1 MAIKKKYAAKTP
13 RENFRVVLLA
23 TRLLRYTMFLARV
36 YSLGFDPQIIQ
47 QPRRRPWTPK
57 TLEALQAFSATRG
70 REDAVEV
77 LELSTD
83 LIPLPPPTLPL
94 LVVHASTRGISSND
108 FSRLGRGERECQT
121 LTE

>member
-23 TRLLRYTMFLARV
+23 TRLLRYTM
-36 YSLGFDPQIIQ
+36 
-47 QPRRRPWTPK
+47 
-57 TLEALQAFSATRG
+57 AFSATRG

-94 LVVHASTRGISSND
+94 LVVHAST
-108 FSRLGRGERECQT
+108 
-121 LTE
+121 